1 MSPPLPSESQDEP
14 REAVRE
20 LTGYISKMARVHVSD
35 GRSFEGQFLGVD
47 GHRNLLLSE
56 ALELSQGEKR
66 DPSSLTV
73 FCQSSLPKPSL
84 LLFHIPPSIRQ

>member
-56 ALELSQGEKR
+56 ALELSQDSKRFVGLIMIPGQYLEKFEVTQGTT
-66 DPSSLTV
+66 DPIV
-73 FCQSSLPKPSL
+73 
-84 LLFHIPPSIRQ
+84 